1 MEWTPERIERFW
13 DHEERSPEN
22 YFSYQHGKIIVDRCS
37 RFLRSQNAILDF
49 GCGPGFLIKHLLQ
62 QFEGESKE
70 IYGADISEDSLATL
84 NMRYG
89 ENEMFRGGFNPEKLV
104 EEQRRFDAVLLI
116 ETIEHLDDATL
127 DVVFCQVKDLLSP
140 GGLLIVTTPNNENL
154 DESLVFC
161 PACEHTFH
169 RWQHM
174 RSWNA
179 KSITRFLKKNGFTR
193 IKSKTLDFSV
203 SWKQKPMHALKFF
216 LRSLLRKNQ
225 PHLMSVAFKD
235 V

>member
-1 MEWTPERIERFW
+1 
-13 DHEERSPEN
+13 
-22 YFSYQHGKIIVDRCS
+22 
-37 RFLRSQNAILDF
+37 LDF

-70 IYGADISEDSLATL
+70 IFGADISEDSLATL

-89 ENEMFRGGFNPEKLV
+89 GSEMFKGGFNPEKLV
-104 EEQRRFDAVLLI
+104 EEKRKFEAVLLV

-127 DVVFCQVKDLLSP
+127 DGVLCQVRNLLSP
-140 GGLLIVTTPNNENL
+140 GGLLIITTPNNENL

-161 PACEHTFH
+161 PACKHTFH

-179 KSITRFLKKNGFTR
+179 KSLTKFLQENGFAR
-193 IKSKTLDFSV
+193 IRAKTLDFSV
-203 SWKQKPMHALKFF
+203 SWKQKPMHTLKFF
-216 LRSLLRKNQ
+216 LKSLLGRKH
-225 PHLMSVAFKD
+225 PHLMCVAFKD
-235 V
+235 E